1 MSYPNL
7 DLLESAAAKLRPLL
21 PEIVFV
27 GGCAT
32 GLLITDPGAA
42 AVRRTY
48 DVDVITEIASYA
60 EYAVFSERLRELGFA
75 EDSREGA
82 CSGSRGCCIAESADG
97 RFIVEATMRAMVV
110 VEVDPWLELSVS
122 LV

>member
-7 DLLESAAAKLRPLL
+7 DLLERAAEKLRPLL

-42 AVRRTY
+42 AVRGTY
-48 DVDVITEIASYA
+48 DVDVITEIA
-60 EYAVFSERLRELGFA
+60 
-75 EDSREGA
+75 
-82 CSGSRGCCIAESADG
+82 
-97 RFIVEATMRAMVV
+97 
-110 VEVDPWLELSVS
+110 
-122 LV
+122 

>member
-7 DLLESAAAKLRPLL
+7 DLLKDAAAKLRPLL

-32 GLLITDPGAA
+32 GLLIIDPGVA

-48 DVDVITEIASYA
+48 DVDVIA
-60 EYAVFSERLRELGFA
+60 
-75 EDSREGA
+75 
-82 CSGSRGCCIAESADG
+82 
-97 RFIVEATMRAMVV
+97 
-110 VEVDPWLELSVS
+110 
-122 LV
+122 